1 MLEQMR
7 RAREEG
13 REEREEREE
22 EDEEEWRGRRGL
34 NEGHLY
40 GTGSSGG
47 RSVRPSHEASYTG
60 GD

>member
-13 REEREEREE
+13 REEREE